1 MVKVVNV
8 LRGPIHSSM
17 VPDWD
22 MDDDGFGLPYGEGY
36 VLYVVLQ
43 DERGILEEEQL
54 IFEDINDA
62 LEIVEHFVGQ
72 IIPFEWDDTF

>member
-1 MVKVVNV
+1 MTKIVNV
-8 LRGPIHSSM
+8 LRGPVHSSM
-17 VPDWD
+17 IPDWD
-22 MDDDGFGLPYGEGY
+22 EQDDGFGLPYGEGY
-36 VLYVVLQ
+36 VLDVVLQ

-72 IIPFEWDDTF
+72 IIPLEWDDTF

>member
-1 MVKVVNV
+1 MTKIVNV
-8 LRGPIHSSM
+8 LRGPVHSSM
-17 VPDWD
+17 IPDWD
-22 MDDDGFGLPYGEGY
+22 MEEDGFGLPYGEGY

-43 DERGILEEEQL
+43 GERGILEEEQL

-72 IIPFEWDDTF
+72 IIPLEWDDTF

>member
-1 MVKVVNV
+1 MVKIVNV
-8 LRGPIHSSM
+8 LRGPVHSSM

-22 MDDDGFGLPYGEGY
+22 VDDDGFGLPYGEGY
-36 VLYVVLQ
+36 ILDVVLQ

-54 IFEDINDA
+54 IFEDIDDA

-72 IIPFEWDDTF
+72 IIPLEWDDNI